1 MFDAPADSWYLWL
14 GVATASVLALG
25 VAAAL
30 PATVPPDAQRAA
42 ATVDAVAT
50 SPHNA
55 TGKHRLDAT
64 AVKFGSRRI
73 ALRNDGGTA
82 HAAFAYGPVTPVR
95 NGTGL
100 AAVLRGQPPTS
111 VFQNATAFRA
121 TAADAR
127 SRARIWR
134 ETDGRLVARRVTW
147 EGVDVTLVGA

>member
-1 MFDAPADSWYLWL
+1 MFDAPVDTWYLWL
-14 GVATASVLALG
+14 GVATASALAFG

-55 TGKHRLDAT
+55 TGEHGLDAT

-73 ALRNDGGTA
+73 ALRNDGGTV
-82 HAAFAYGPVTPVR
+82 HAAFAYGPVTPVQ
-95 NGTGL
+95 NGTKL
-100 AAVLRGQPPTS
+100 AAVLRGRPPTD
-111 VFQNATAFRA
+111 VFPNATAFR
-121 TAADAR
+121 TAAADTR
-127 SRARIWR
+127 NRTRAWR

>member
-1 MFDAPADSWYLWL
+1 MFDAPVDTWYLWL
-14 GVATASVLALG
+14 GVATASALAFG

-55 TGKHRLDAT
+55 TGEHGLDAT
-64 AVKFGSRRI
+64 AVKFGSQRI

-82 HAAFAYGPVTPVR
+82 HAAYAYGPVTPTR
-95 NGTGL
+95 NGTKL
-100 AAVLRGQPPTS
+100 AAVLRGSPPAG
-111 VFQNATAFRA
+111 VFPNATAFRA
-121 TAADAR
+121 AAADAR
-127 SRARIWR
+127 NRTRAWR
-134 ETDGRLVARRVTW
+134 ETDGLLVARRVTW

>member
-1 MFDAPADSWYLWL
+1 MFDAPVDTWYLWL
-14 GVATASVLALG
+14 GVATASALALG

-55 TGKHRLDAT
+55 TGEHSVDAT
-64 AVKFGSRRI
+64 AVKFGSRRV

-95 NGTGL
+95 NGTAL
-100 AAVLRGQPPTS
+100 AAVLRGEPPGS
-111 VFQNATAFRA
+111 VFPNATAFREA
-121 TAADAR
+121 GAAAR
-127 SRARIWR
+127 NRTRAWR